1 MAEHGPPGTAP
12 DLVALLNAVPSLV
25 AEAKQAC
32 LAVSGGGALRR
43 PIDTPTADLLVW
55 VGAVPT
61 VARRRP
67 PDVSTSEPPAAT
79 VAEVLVAHLRPAAAP
94 APAPESTAHRPSG
107 RGWAST

>member
-43 PIDTPTADLLVW
+43 PIDTPTADLLVR

-67 PDVSTSEPPAAT
+67 PDVFTSEPPAAT
-79 VAEVLVAHLRPAAAP
+79 SPLGP
-94 APAPESTAHRPSG
+94 APVSYTHLTLPTICSV
-107 RGWAST
+107 